1 MTAARELGAVP
12 DASGTKFRV
21 WAPHARRVA
30 VRLFEGLATE
40 ALAEVGDGHFEIRLE
55 NVRPGAL
62 YQLVVDGRELPD
74 PYARFLPRGVHGPAE
89 VVERARARPL
99 APALPLDRHVIYE
112 LHVGTFTPAGT
123 YAAAE
128 ERLEHVAALGVT
140 AVEIMPVSSFAGS
153 RGWGYDGVAHFAP
166 FAPYGRP
173 EALRSLV
180 ARAHALGLAVLLD
193 VVYNHFGPSGN
204 YLGAFAPEYFRTDL
218 DTPWGGAPDY
228 RVPAMR
234 RYVLDNARMWFEEY
248 GFDGLRLDAT
258 HALHDDS
265 PKHVLR
271 ELREAFPDRLL
282 VAEDERNDPTL
293 VTGIGLDAVWADDFH
308 HQMRVSL
315 TAERDGYYGAYR
327 VALEDLA
334 RTIERGWLYEGQPYE
349 PWGKP
354 RGAPADALDPERFV
368 YCVENHD
375 QIGNRAFGT
384 RLDHDAGLEAL
395 RAATEVL
402 LFLPATPLLFMGQ
415 EWAAS
420 SPFLFFS
427 DHDAELG
434 RLVSEGR
441 REEFKRFRAFSDPA
455 VRATIPDPQD
465 PATFEASRLR
475 WDEVDRE
482 PHRSMLR
489 AVREALRLRR
499 EDPVLAS
506 PSTRAGLRATV
517 HQGLLRLD
525 REAASGWVSMLAN
538 LSPQRVGDLGPF
550 ETIVLRR

>member
-1 MTAARELGAVP
+1 MTPARELGAIP
-12 DASGTKFRV
+12 DATGTTFRV
-21 WAPHARRVA
+21 WAPHAHRVA
-30 VRLFEGLATE
+30 VCLFGGLATE
-40 ALAEVGDGHFEIRLE
+40 ELAQAADGCFEARLE

-62 YQLVVDGRELPD
+62 YRLVVDGRELPD

-99 APALPLDRHVIYE
+99 EPALPLDRYVVYE
-112 LHVGTFTPAGT
+112 LHVGTFTPEGT

-128 ERLEHVAALGVT
+128 ARLEEVAALGAT
-140 AVEIMPVSSFAGS
+140 AVEIMPVSAFPGT

-173 EALRSLV
+173 EALRSLA
-180 ARAHALGLAVLLD
+180 ARAHALGLAALLD

-204 YLGAFAPEYFRTDL
+204 YLGAFAPEYFRTDR
-218 DTPWGGAPDY
+218 DNPWGGTPDY
-228 RVPAMR
+228 RTPAMR

-258 HALHDDS
+258 HALHDES

-271 ELREAFPDRLL
+271 ELRDAFPDRVL
-282 VAEDERNDPTL
+282 VAEDERNDPT
-293 VTGIGLDAVWADDFH
+293 VITTMGLDAVWADDFH
-308 HQMRVSL
+308 HQMRVLL
-315 TAERDGYYGAYR
+315 TGERDGYYGAYR

-334 RTIERGWLYEGQPYE
+334 RTIERGWLYEGQLYE

-354 RGAPADALDPERFV
+354 RGAPAQGLEAKRFV

-384 RLDHDAGLEAL
+384 RLDHDASAEAL

-434 RLVSEGR
+434 PLVSRGR
-441 REEFKRFRAFSDPA
+441 REEFKRFRAFSDPGI
-455 VRATIPDPQD
+455 RATIPDPQD
-465 PATFEASRLR
+465 SATFEASKLR
-475 WDEVDRE
+475 WEERDRE
-482 PHRSMLR
+482 PHRSVLR
-489 AVREALRLRR
+489 SVRAALRRR
-499 EDPVLAS
+499 RHDPVLAS
-506 PSTRAGLRATV
+506 PPTRVRATV
-517 HQGLLRLD
+517 HQGLLQVD
-525 REAASGWVSMLAN
+525 REAPAGAVRMLAN
-538 LSPQRVGDLGPF
+538 LSPRRVGDLGPF
-550 ETIVLRR
+550 ETVVHRR